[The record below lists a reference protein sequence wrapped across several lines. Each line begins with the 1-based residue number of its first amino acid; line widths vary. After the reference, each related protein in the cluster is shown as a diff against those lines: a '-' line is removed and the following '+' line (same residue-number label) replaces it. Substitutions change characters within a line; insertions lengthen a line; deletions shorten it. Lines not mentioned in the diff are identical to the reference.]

1 MGEALL
7 LVQFLQAAITTG
19 LNLMPLLERVS
30 SLIQQRRAEGGGLT
44 MDDLASLLNEG
55 DALEAAAKK
64 QFQDTLADPNTPH

>member
-30 SLIQQRRAEGGGLT
+30 SLIQQRRGEGGGLT

-64 QFQDTLADPNTPH
+64 QFQDTLADPSTSR